1 MENWLK
7 SKVKSMSEKGFLDQ
21 LNEKENKPESFEPE
35 HFEKVNKS
43 KLKYYIFGIMLL
55 LSIVG
60 GIYILNRPT
69 VMVDMIGLNENDA
82 LLWANK
88 NDVQL
93 VFMEDFSETAAAGTV
108 ISQSILP
115 QTALHKS
122 DIVELTVSLGIDPD
136 KMITLPPFDN
146 QWSKSDIVGW
156 IEENHISNYQFVSV
170 ADEIAVEDSLI
181 NFSTE
186 NGSLNSIKRSEQI
199 VFTIASQPQITMI
212 TMDNLV
218 SMSQTQAENWALT
231 NGIQTVVKTAY
242 SNSVDKGKVI
252 SQDISAGSA
261 IESGS
266 TVVLIIS
273 NGPAI
278 KIADF
283 QTLSASEAKQWATQN
298 NIQLSIETK
307 YHMSIPSGKL
317 ISQSVSAGT
326 YVSSGTRIQMVY
338 SLGNKLSIADFVN
351 QPISELESFV
361 SSQNELGA
369 KLKLSIIYQYSNVTS
384 INRIVYIEHRD
395 TKIGIDSELE
405 VIVSLGRLVKMP
417 DLSLLSSEDAETL
430 ALDVIERCESV
441 GLTCKIIYVTTDD
454 LQSADTVI
462 YQSIEPNAY
471 ISNSVLVEVHI
482 AKLAD

>member
-1 MENWLK
+1 
-7 SKVKSMSEKGFLDQ
+7 MSEKRFLDQ

-35 HFEKVNKS
+35 HFERVKKS
-43 KLKYYIFGIMLL
+43 RLKYFFYGLL
-55 LSIVG
+55 LISSIIG
-60 GIYILNRPT
+60 ALYMFNRPT

-93 VFMEDFSETAAAGTV
+93 VFMKDYSETAATGTV
-108 ISQSILP
+108 ISQSIMP

-136 KMITLPPFDN
+136 KLITLPSFDS

-156 IEENHISNYQFVSV
+156 IEDNHITNYQFVS
-170 ADEIAVEDSLI
+170 AEDETAVEDSLI
-181 NFSTE
+181 GFSTE
-186 NGSLNSIKRSEQI
+186 NGSLDSIKRSDQI
-199 VFTIASQPQITMI
+199 VFTIASQPEIIMI

-231 NGIQTVVKTAY
+231 NGIKSVIKTAY

-266 TVVLIIS
+266 TVVLVIS

-283 QTLSASEAKQWATQN
+283 QTLSVSEAKQWATQN

-317 ISQSVSAGT
+317 ISQSVIAGT
-326 YVSSGTRIQMVY
+326 WVSTGTKIQMVY

-361 SSQNELGA
+361 ASQNELGA
-369 KLKLSIIYQYSNVTS
+369 KLKLSVIYQYSNVTS
-384 INRIVYIEHRD
+384 INRIVYIGHRD
-395 TKIGIDSELE
+395 TKIGIDTEID

-417 DLSLLSSEDAETL
+417 DLSLLKSTDAEIL
-430 ALDVIERCESV
+430 ALEVIETCEV
-441 GLTCKIIYVTTDD
+441 NGLTCKILYVTTEEAE
-454 LQSADTVI
+454 SANTVV
-462 YQSIEPNAY
+462 YQSVEPNVY